1 MASQRFLSR
10 QEIFDRAVDHL
21 FTQRSAALLPRGGA
35 AYCGGCGG
43 CPIGSFI
50 RPADYASVIEGVPVR
65 FLDPAVPGRPD
76 YMELGL
82 AALRRALRRARID
95 VDDSCTVALLSCLQN
110 VHDVFGVWEW
120 RERLVSIARQF
131 QLSCVFLDK
140 AA

>member
-1 MASQRFLSR
+1 MASQRFLSK

-21 FTQRSAALLPRGGA
+21 CAQRSAALLPRGGA
-35 AYCGGCGG
+35 AYRGACGG
-43 CPIGSFI
+43 CPVGSFI

-65 FLDPAVPGRPD
+65 FLDPNIPGRPA
-76 YMELGL
+76 YMEFGV

-95 VDDSCTVALLSCLQN
+95 VDDVCTVALLSCLQN

-120 RERLVSIARQF
+120 RDRLVSIARQF
-131 QLSCVFLDK
+131 DLTCVFLDK

>member
-1 MASQRFLSR
+1 
-10 QEIFDRAVDHL
+10 
-21 FTQRSAALLPRGGA
+21 
-35 AYCGGCGG
+35 
-43 CPIGSFI
+43 
-50 RPADYASVIEGVPVR
+50 
-65 FLDPAVPGRPD
+65 
-76 YMELGL
+76 MELGL

-110 VHDVFGVWEW
+110 VHDVFVVWEW